1 MGHFGQSSYQGESD
15 GGHDAEDDPGDGPP
29 RPRSD
34 AGAFVAGEQA
44 QFAATGD
51 DVRQA
56 DRQEYLLMREW
67 LSACLEPSM
76 VVLDDG
82 LKKALYAQVLAVN
95 PIVKTVEMFKVAG
108 DEDNPESFKNCCAG
122 LRQVGK

>member
-1 MGHFGQSSYQGESD
+1 MP
-15 GGHDAEDDPGDGPP
+15 EDDLGDGPP

-34 AGAFVAGEQA
+34 AGAFVAGEEA

-56 DRQEYLLMREW
+56 DRQEYLLMRLW
-67 LSACLEPSM
+67 FSACLEPSM
-76 VVLDDG
+76 VVSMPLLDDF
-82 LKKALYAQVLAVN
+82 LKKALFAQVLAVN